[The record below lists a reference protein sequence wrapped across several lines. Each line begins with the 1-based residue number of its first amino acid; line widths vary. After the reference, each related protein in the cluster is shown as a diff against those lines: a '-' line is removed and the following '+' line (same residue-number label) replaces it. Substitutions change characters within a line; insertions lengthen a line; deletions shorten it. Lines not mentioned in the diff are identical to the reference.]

1 MTAIMKSEEK
11 AEIYNISNYNKQ
23 ITSKLVI

>member
-11 AEIYNISNYNKQ
+11 AEIYNMSNYNKQ

>member
-11 AEIYNISNYNKQ
+11 AEIYNISNHNKQ